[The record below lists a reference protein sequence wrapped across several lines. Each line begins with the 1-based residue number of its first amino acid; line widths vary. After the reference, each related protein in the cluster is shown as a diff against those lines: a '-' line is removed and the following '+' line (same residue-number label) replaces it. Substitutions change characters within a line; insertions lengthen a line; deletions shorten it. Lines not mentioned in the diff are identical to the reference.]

1 MTKETCPNGET
12 CYSAVL
18 SLPLYKIIFLTRL
31 SSFVRNI
38 IFWLNSVKL
47 WNKVFTN
54 NKHESENR
62 VRNVHLLLVMS
73 QRITVTKLCRRHRRK
88 ETAGLQQAG

>member
-38 IFWLNSVKL
+38 LIIVKIEKPICYFL
-47 WNKVFTN
+47 KIQYFYG
-54 NKHESENR
+54 EF
-62 VRNVHLLLVMS
+62 
-73 QRITVTKLCRRHRRK
+73 
-88 ETAGLQQAG
+88 